1 MPNKNL
7 LKGDV
12 LHVFMN
18 KNHEGTPRQARVRRP
33 HLSIPGRYIVEYLD
47 TGEEERN
54 VSYKRCKYASLGNKN
69 SDNWDLISEG
79 SAKHTVVLEG
89 GSVKTDYEKIMKCND
104 DTCKKFK
111 KKFEELSKPY
121 AAETGDDSIQ
131 HIISTKITQALAVK
145 AGQWTLNNIVKV
157 LRDIIAEQ
165 SKDNEELQDEELQN
179 FIDEQPTDKDWNS
192 EYKLYLKSRTEG
204 EPEWV
209 PFTEKKK

>member
-79 SAKHTVVLEG
+79 SPKHTVVLGG
-89 GSVKTDYEKIMKCND
+89 GSVKSDYEKIMKCND
-104 DTCKKFK
+104 DTCKSLKEV
-111 KKFEELSKPY
+111 EELSKPY
-121 AAETGDDSIQ
+121 AAETGDD
-131 HIISTKITQALAVK
+131 TY
-145 AGQWTLNNIVKV
+145 NI
-157 LRDIIAEQ
+157 
-165 SKDNEELQDEELQN
+165 
-179 FIDEQPTDKDWNS
+179 
-192 EYKLYLKSRTEG
+192 
-204 EPEWV
+204 
-209 PFTEKKK
+209 

>member
-79 SAKHTVVLEG
+79 SQNILWYSKVVVLNQ
-89 GSVKTDYEKIMKCND
+89 IMK
-104 DTCKKFK
+104 K
-111 KKFEELSKPY
+111 
-121 AAETGDDSIQ
+121 
-131 HIISTKITQALAVK
+131 
-145 AGQWTLNNIVKV
+145 
-157 LRDIIAEQ
+157 
-165 SKDNEELQDEELQN
+165 
-179 FIDEQPTDKDWNS
+179 
-192 EYKLYLKSRTEG
+192 
-204 EPEWV
+204 
-209 PFTEKKK
+209 